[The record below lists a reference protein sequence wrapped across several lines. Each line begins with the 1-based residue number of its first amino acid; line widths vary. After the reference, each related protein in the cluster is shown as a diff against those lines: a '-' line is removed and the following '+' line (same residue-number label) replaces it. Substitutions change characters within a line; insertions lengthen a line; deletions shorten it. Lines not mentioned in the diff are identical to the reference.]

1 MMSNDPLF
9 KQWVDGNP
17 FIMALENLKLTEP
30 ELMSKLE
37 ERDDLQA
44 GFSGA
49 PESIRRIGLSKKF
62 FVPPEYSY
70 ELYERI
76 YHLMLVGYLNRH
88 PKTDDYDK
96 YLHDIDAGKQ
106 SIKNVPKPTSLVDA
120 GTSMLMLGRSG
131 HGKTKEVDKI
141 LSCFELNNHFHPPSE
156 ETGGRRVPQ
165 VLWIKV
171 FIKSTSSKRPFLLSI
186 LNAIDEKLGSNLAS
200 RLPSATVGDEIIYV
214 IKMCRMVGLGMIVV
228 DDVQFV
234 LNANKTKDA
243 KKLTNEFLEDL
254 YNDLGIPMFFIGT
267 PEVTD
272 LFADKNQP
280 EQTERRLISDGLFRV
295 QDYTADS
302 ATWNE
307 LVEATML
314 NFLGLQRDW
323 LNQNLKSMLFYYCEG
338 NVSKLKRLTE
348 FLLTEKQKLT
358 KKNLPE
364 RIYHAHCETHIRSE
378 SIKPKLKGLQV
389 VSSIDKQVKE
399 VAAGTKE
406 PSEPIPVDAKLQARN
421 ERVRAML
428 DQDMEVE

>member
-1 MMSNDPLF
+1 MSNNVFLQ
-9 KQWVDGNP
+9 QWVDGNP
-17 FIMALENLKLTEP
+17 FIMTLEKLKLTEP
-30 ELMSKLE
+30 ELMSKLA
-37 ERDDLQA
+37 ERDDLLD
-44 GFSGA
+44 GFSAA
-49 PESIRRIGLSKKF
+49 PESIKRIGLSKKF

-76 YHLMLVGYLNRH
+76 YHLVLVGYLNRH

-96 YLHDIDAGKQ
+96 YLHDIEAGKQ
-106 SIKNVPKPTSLVDA
+106 SVKNVPKPTSILDA

-141 LSCFELNNHFHPPSE
+141 LSCLDVKGHFHPPSE
-156 ETGGRRVPQ
+156 ETGWRRVPQ

-171 FIKSTSSKRPFLLSI
+171 FIKSTSSKRPFLQSI

-254 YNDLGIPMFFIGT
+254 YNDLCIPMFFIGT

-295 QDYTADS
+295 QDYKSDS
-302 ATWNE
+302 PTWHE

-314 NFLGLQRDW
+314 NFLGLKRDW
-323 LNQNLKSMLFYYCEG
+323 LNDNLKQILFYYCEG

-358 KKNLPE
+358 KSSLSE
-364 RIYHAHCETHIRSE
+364 RIYRAHCETHIRSE
-378 SIKPKLKGLQV
+378 SIKPKLRGPQA
-389 VSSIDKQVKE
+389 VSPVRKQTE
-399 VAAGTKE
+399 EPVADNKE
-406 PSEPIPVDAKLQARN
+406 PTETLPVDPKVQARN
-421 ERVRAML
+421 ERVKAL
-428 DQDMEVE
+428 IAQDMEVE

>member
-1 MMSNDPLF
+1 MSNDPFF

-17 FIMALENLKLTEP
+17 FITTLEKLKLTEP
-30 ELMSKLE
+30 ELISKMA
-37 ERDDLQA
+37 ERDDLQD
-44 GFSGA
+44 GFSCA
-49 PESIRRIGLSKKF
+49 PAAIRRIGLSKRF
-62 FVPPEYSY
+62 FVPPDYSY

-76 YHLMLVGYLNRH
+76 YHLILVGYLNRH

-106 SIKNVPKPTSLVDA
+106 SIKNVPKPPSFLDA
-120 GTSMLMLGRSG
+120 GTAMLRVGRSG
-131 HGKTKEVDKI
+131 QGKTKEVDKI
-141 LSCFELNNHFHPPSE
+141 LSCLDLKNHFHPPSE

-272 LFADKNQP
+272 LFSEKDQP

-295 QDYTADS
+295 QDYTSDS
-302 ATWNE
+302 ATWKE
-307 LVEATML
+307 LVKATML
-314 NFLGLQRDW
+314 NFLGLKRDW
-323 LNQNLKSMLFYYCEG
+323 LTDKLENMLFYYCEG

-348 FLLTEKQKLT
+348 FLLNEKQKLT
-358 KKNLPE
+358 KASLPE
-364 RIYHAHCETHIRSE
+364 SIYRAHCETHIRSE
-378 SIKPKLKGLQV
+378 SIKPKLKIKLEDNDHERVEKLV
-389 VSSIDKQVKE
+389 VVTKTAAEPLPEDPKE
-399 VAAGTKE
+399 
-406 PSEPIPVDAKLQARN
+406 QARD
-421 ERVRAML
+421 ERVKALL